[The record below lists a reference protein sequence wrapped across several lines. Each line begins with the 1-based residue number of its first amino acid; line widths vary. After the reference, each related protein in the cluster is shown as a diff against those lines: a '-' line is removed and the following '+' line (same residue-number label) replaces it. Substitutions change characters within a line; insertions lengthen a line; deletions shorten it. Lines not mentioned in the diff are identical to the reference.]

1 MNDEHKRICGAMNRQ
16 GKPCQVS
23 PMKGKSR
30 CRLHGGKTPK
40 ARHTGPLKHGL
51 YSKALSPD
59 ERAVWD
65 DISLD
70 SLDEE
75 IKMTRIWLAR
85 AGVLDYEISQDSN
98 STAALTGFDLV
109 EIRRSSDGSSVNT
122 DAISKRPDLWA
133 RKDRLL
139 GRLAQLVK
147 TRIEMEALKVAQGDP
162 TARFVVEIVPEDSP
176 ADWMANYGHAL
187 PDEDPDAP

>member
-1 MNDEHKRICGAMNRQ
+1 MM
-16 GKPCQVS
+16 
-23 PMKGKSR
+23 
-30 CRLHGGKTPK
+30 HGGKTPTK
-40 ARHTGPLKHGL
+40 TRGNRVHGL

-59 ERAVWD
+59 EQAVWD

-109 EIRRSSDGSSVNT
+109 EIRRSSDGSGVNT

-147 TRIEMEALKVAQGDP
+147 TRVEMEALKVAQGDP
-162 TARFVVEIVPEDSP
+162 TKRFVVEIPPEEP
-176 ADWMANYGHAL
+176 ADEWQSNYGAVS
-187 PDEDPDAP
+187 PQEGS